1 MPAKSP
7 APGET
12 ARGDLVA
19 LGAALRARRKAL
31 RLSAVTTAEA
41 AGLSRVTLHR
51 IERGEPSVTVGAV
64 AAVAAALGL
73 HLGVA
78 SSSTTE
84 PAAVVPA
91 RIPIAAYPELRRLA
105 WQLAADTVLSPD
117 ETWSVYDR
125 NWRHV
130 DVATLTETERALV
143 RALRDRF
150 GAPER
155 DRGVDV

>member
-1 MPAKSP
+1 MPARSP
-7 APGET
+7 PPGET
-12 ARGDLVA
+12 AQGELVA

-64 AAVAAALGL
+64 AAVVAALGL

-78 SSSTTE
+78 SSSTDE
-84 PAAVVPA
+84 PSAAVPA
-91 RIPIAAYPELRRLA
+91 RIPIATYPELRRLA
-105 WQLAADTVLSPD
+105 WQLAADTVLSPH
-117 ETWSVYDR
+117 EAWGIYDR

-130 DVATLTETERALV
+130 DVSTMTETEQALV
-143 RALRDRF
+143 RALRERF
-150 GAPER
+150 GPPER
-155 DRGVDV
+155 SGGADV

>member
-1 MPAKSP
+1 MPAASP
-7 APGET
+7 APGEA

-73 HLGVA
+73 QVGVT

-84 PAAVVPA
+84 PASLLPA

-105 WQLAADTVLSPD
+105 WQLAADTVLSPH
-117 ETWSVYDR
+117 ETWSSAEKIAA
-125 NWRHV
+125 HV
-130 DVATLTETERALV
+130 MLTRGERSELAEIAANL
-143 RALRDRF
+143 L
-150 GAPER
+150 
-155 DRGVDV
+155 